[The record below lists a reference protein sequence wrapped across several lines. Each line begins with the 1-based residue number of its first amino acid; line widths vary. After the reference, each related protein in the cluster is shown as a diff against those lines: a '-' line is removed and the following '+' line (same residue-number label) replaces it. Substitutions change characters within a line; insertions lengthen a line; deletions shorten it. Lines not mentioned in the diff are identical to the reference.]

1 MKINRKQFLSYNI
14 ALLLMLSACSQQE
27 TTLPAKKNIEDAV
40 FASGYT
46 EQENNY
52 TVSAKVDGIIISL
65 PVKEGNS
72 VTKNDLIAVI
82 ENEVQNNQLQDALVV
97 YNDAV
102 KNASLDSPQ
111 LQQLQTQI
119 EQAEQQQEF
128 DKENY
133 LRYKDLWSKKSV
145 SKLDYEKTELQYE
158 ASQNNLQALQ
168 KQYKEMQNTLQLSV
182 ERSRVQVNTQRS
194 LLKDY
199 ELTTGESGEVIQVFK
214 KQGELVRRGEAI
226 AKIGSGDYIIRLFIS
241 EDDITKVNLG
251 QYVAVHLNTYPDH
264 AFDAKITKIYPA
276 FDEMEQSYIV
286 EAQFEQLPEKMF
298 SGTQLQANIK
308 TGNRKNVL
316 VIPTA
321 YVSRGSYVQLENGE
335 EKQIETGS
343 RNSEWTEVVS
353 GLSEN
358 DAIVK
363 PKN

>member
-1 MKINRKQFLSYNI
+1 MKINRKEFLPYNI

-102 KNASLDSPQ
+102 KNASPDSPQ

-119 EQAEQQQEF
+119 EQAAQQLEF

-182 ERSRVQVNTQRS
+182 ERSRVQVNTQR
-194 LLKDY
+194 
-199 ELTTGESGEVIQVFK
+199 F
-214 KQGELVRRGEAI
+214 
-226 AKIGSGDYIIRLFIS
+226 IIKRL
-241 EDDITKVNLG
+241 
-251 QYVAVHLNTYPDH
+251 
-264 AFDAKITKIYPA
+264 
-276 FDEMEQSYIV
+276 
-286 EAQFEQLPEKMF
+286 
-298 SGTQLQANIK
+298 
-308 TGNRKNVL
+308 
-316 VIPTA
+316 
-321 YVSRGSYVQLENGE
+321 
-335 EKQIETGS
+335 
-343 RNSEWTEVVS
+343 
-353 GLSEN
+353 
-358 DAIVK
+358 
-363 PKN
+363 